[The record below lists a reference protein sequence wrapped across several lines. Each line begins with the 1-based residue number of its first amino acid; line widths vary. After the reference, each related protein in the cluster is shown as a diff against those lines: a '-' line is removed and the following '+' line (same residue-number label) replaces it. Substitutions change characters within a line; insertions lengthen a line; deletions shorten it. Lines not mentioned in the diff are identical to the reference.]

1 MAQNTNSNKKL
12 RASYHIFKG
21 IDAGESHQGEE
32 SICDLKNFMILPNG
46 SIRRR
51 MGYKTIFTADSNIR
65 AVWSGTVDGYK
76 SCYFIAKNQV
86 YQLYEVM
93 NYAGAFATIGT
104 SSGKAEFFLLRNSL
118 YIIDGKK
125 IYRLKNYT
133 FSETTGYVPLLGKD
147 WPVGKV
153 GEINEPLNILHS
165 RARITYKAG
174 SSPSAYL
181 ATLYPVESVQA
192 VYKNGE
198 LVSASDYTIDTRLN
212 TINLMGIQSGDSI
225 EVNVTFTPR
234 NTEERNTL
242 LSCTSA
248 TVFGGINNSRLFMW
262 NGSTQN
268 IMFASR
274 YVNDESLREA
284 EKRYADCGD
293 IYFPEGNAF
302 IVGNGGSPIKAVTR
316 HYDRL
321 VILTTEDTWMADNST
336 CDIEPFPIMN
346 INSNVGCPINH
357 GAVTMGND
365 IISIGDKAIYQ
376 WTSKTNE
383 LDETN
388 AYRISDPIFELFG
401 DYFLQNAFIF
411 AYKDKKQIWIAST
424 ASSSVGIVWIYDITR
439 KIWFSYDNVKANMFF
454 NINGNVGFIDGKNLR
469 IFYED
474 LDRDYDTLEDTV
486 GTEIIASIQSG
497 ILDFGVPR
505 SKKLSSLVLT
515 GDIFDSY
522 NEIEFFCD
530 SGAHTKVSLAPLN
543 NDHTILK
550 KRLFPS
556 RFKSLYFKLT
566 SKGNSRQTLHSLYI
580 EAR

>member
-12 RASYHIFKG
+12 RASYHVFNG
-21 IDAGESHQGEE
+21 VDMRTSHQGEE
-32 SICDLKNFMILPNG
+32 SICDLKNFMVLPNG

-51 MGYKTIFTADSNIR
+51 MGYKTLFTADGNIR

-86 YQLYEVM
+86 YQLYEIM
-93 NYAGAFATIGT
+93 NTAGTFATIGT

-118 YIIDGKK
+118 YIIDGKN

-133 FSETTGYVPLLGKD
+133 FSAISGYVPLFGKD
-147 WPVGKV
+147 WPVGKI
-153 GEINEPLNILHS
+153 GEINEPLNLLH
-165 RARITYKAG
+165 RYARITYKAE

-198 LVSASDYTIDTRLN
+198 LVSASDYTIDSRLN

-225 EVNVTFTPR
+225 EVNVTFAPR
-234 NTEERNTL
+234 NTEERNAL

-262 NGSTQN
+262 NGSKQN

-274 YVNDESLREA
+274 YVDDESLKEA
-284 EKRYADCGD
+284 EKRYTDCGD

-302 IVGNGGSPIKAVTR
+302 SVGSGGSPIKSVTR

-321 VILTTEDTWMADNST
+321 IILTTEDAWMANNST
-336 CDIEPFPIMN
+336 CDSEPFPVMN
-346 INSNVGCPINH
+346 INSNIGCPVNH
-357 GAVTMGND
+357 GAVTIGND
-365 IISIGDKAIYQ
+365 PISIGNKAVYQ
-376 WTSKTNE
+376 WTSETDE
-383 LDETN
+383 LNETN
-388 AYRISDPIFELFG
+388 AYSISDPILELFD
-401 DYFLQNAFIF
+401 DYFLQNAIIF
-411 AYKDKKQIWIAST
+411 ADKDKKQIWLAST
-424 ASSSVGIVWIYDITR
+424 SSSSVGKVWIYDITH
-439 KIWFSYDNVKANMFF
+439 KVWFSYDNVRANMFF
-454 NINGNVGFIDGKNLR
+454 NSSSNMGFINGKNVC
-469 IFYED
+469 IFYEN
-474 LDRDYDTLEDTV
+474 LDRDYADPEDTV
-486 GTEIIASIQSG
+486 GTEIIASLQSG

-505 SKKLSSLVLT
+505 FKKLSSLVLT
-515 GDIFDSY
+515 GDIFDSD

-530 SGAHTKVSLAPLN
+530 SGEHTRISLESLN
-543 NDHTILK
+543 NNHTILK
-550 KRLFPS
+550 KRLFSS
-556 RFKSLYFKLT
+556 RFRSLYFKLT
-566 SKGNSRQTLHSLYI
+566 AKGNARQTLHSLYI